1 MRFRILGPVSM
12 TPRTPT
18 AAKVR
23 VLLAALLVRANEV
36 VSTESLI
43 DELWDIDPPRT
54 AATTLQVYV
63 SQLRKALADAD
74 GPDDAF
80 AAGRRLHTVPPGYR
94 LHVGEDELDLS
105 RFEFL
110 RRSGKEAYER
120 GNFAAASGLLRESLD
135 LWTGVALSGV
145 PHGPVLATT
154 GVRLEE
160 LRTVTLEQR
169 IAADLRLGRHH
180 ELTGELME
188 LVSRH
193 PYRETL
199 HAHLMV
205 ALFRADRQS
214 DALRAFGRARRS
226 LVEELGVEP
235 GAGLRKLHDRILRSD
250 PTLAWQEP
258 VAQAGQ
264 EPAPALWLP
273 PATADFTGRED
284 VLTVA
289 GKLLPEAAGPAPQP
303 VLVVS
308 GRAGVGKSA
317 LAVELAR
324 RNADRF
330 PAGQVLLHLRGP
342 RDMALDA
349 GQAMAGLLRR
359 IGPGS
364 EGAPADQP
372 PPAGGEEAVAAPA
385 GDREELAERLHRAV
399 QGRRL
404 LVILDDASS
413 EEQVRPLLAALPD
426 TFTVVTSRRTLAGLD
441 GARHLTLDV
450 LRPNEAQKLLA
461 SIVGPR
467 LADDPAAAQEI
478 ARLCGHLP
486 LAVRVAGTGLAA
498 RPHWTAAAWAARLA
512 DESAGLSRFVAGDL
526 DVRASLLAGYRE
538 VGPAEQRAFRLLS
551 LAPVPDFPLW
561 SAAALLGLPPAEAE
575 QLVERLVESQLLG
588 VRRAASGQAYR
599 YSYHRLLRKL
609 ALELLADE
617 LPGEVE
623 SATERLGTAY
633 LGYARYA
640 DALLAPGRLARSGE
654 PGSAGSRSLGSRS
667 LGSRS
672 VGTSSVGTS
681 SADSRSAEP
690 RPAAARAAAAG
701 AAGGSDPAAVVGDT
715 PARWFQ
721 DEAAGLV
728 DAVRQAHTAGLWR
741 LTWELA
747 GVLTGWFEA
756 GSVWGDWAATHEL
769 ALDATRLAERP
780 AERAA
785 VLHSLGDLAWQQRRT
800 RPAADRY
807 ESARALFAAAGD
819 RAGEARCLVGLADVA
834 LSSGEAGHAGKL
846 YAQAAELFAADGP
859 GHARGQA
866 DVLRGL
872 ALVSLLGGRTEEAL
886 HRFGDF
892 VEAAQRLGD
901 KRWSQF
907 GSRSIDRIQEHVV
920 DWATGR
926 RLEALEVRPGVW
938 LVGVPYAGV
947 TPAGGVHT
955 GGVYTG

>member
-1 MRFRILGPVSM
+1 SNRHASGENEMRFRILGPVSM

-74 GPDDAF
+74 GPGDAF

-214 DALRAFGRARRS
+214 DALRAFARARRS

-258 VAQAGQ
+258 AAPAGQ

-364 EGAPADQP
+364 EGRPAGQA
-372 PPAGGEEAVAAPA
+372 PPAAAEEAAAVPD
-385 GDREELAERLHRAV
+385 GDQEELAERLHRAV

-538 VGPAEQRAFRLLS
+538 VGPAERRAFRLLS

-561 SAAALLGLPPAEAE
+561 SAAALLGLPAAEAE
-575 QLVERLVESQLLG
+575 QVVERLVESQLLG

-599 YSYHRLLRKL
+599 YSFHRLLRKL

-623 SATERLGTAY
+623 SATERLGSAY

-640 DALLAPGRLARSGE
+640 DALLAPGRL
-654 PGSAGSRSLGSRS
+654 PGAAG
-667 LGSRS
+667 
-672 VGTSSVGTS
+672 
-681 SADSRSAEP
+681 A
-690 RPAAARAAAAG
+690 RPAVRAAAAG
-701 AAGGSDPAAVVGDT
+701 GSEPALVVGDT

-747 GVLTGWFEA
+747 DALTGWFEA

-769 ALDATRLAERP
+769 ALDATLLAERP

-819 RAGEARCLVGLADVA
+819 RAGQARCLVGLADVA
-834 LSSGEAGHAGKL
+834 LSSGESGHAGKL

-872 ALVSLLGGRTEEAL
+872 ALVSLLAGRTEEAL

-926 RLEALEVRPGVW
+926 RMEALEVRPGVW
-938 LVGVPYAGV
+938 LVGVPHAGV
-947 TPAGGVHT
+947 TYPGVPQAGVAYPGLPRAGATAT
-955 GGVYTG
+955 G

>member
-1 MRFRILGPVSM
+1 M

-74 GPDDAF
+74 GPGDAF

-214 DALRAFGRARRS
+214 DALRAFARARRS

-289 GKLLPEAAGPAPQP
+289 GKLLPEGTGPAPQP

-342 RDMALDA
+342 RDLAMDA

-359 IGPGS
+359 LGPGG
-364 EGAPADQP
+364 EGRPADQA
-372 PPAGGEEAVAAPA
+372 PPAGAEEAAAPD
-385 GDREELAERLHRAV
+385 GDQEELAERLHRAV

-426 TFTVVTSRRTLAGLD
+426 AFTLVTSRRTLAGLD

-538 VGPAEQRAFRLLS
+538 VGPAERRAFRLLS

-561 SAAALLGLPPAEAE
+561 SAAALLGLPAAEAE
-575 QLVERLVESQLLG
+575 QVVERLVESQLLG

-599 YSYHRLLRKL
+599 YSFHRLLRKL

-623 SATERLGTAY
+623 SATERLGTAC
-633 LGYARYA
+633 LRYARYA
-640 DALLAPGRLARSGE
+640 DALLAPGRPAEAGTAWSAAWSGAAE
-654 PGSAGSRSLGSRS
+654 AGAVEGRF
-667 LGSRS
+667 
-672 VGTSSVGTS
+672 
-681 SADSRSAEP
+681 AET
-690 RPAAARAAAAG
+690 RTTAAAAAAARAAAVG
-701 AAGGSDPAAVVGDT
+701 AGGGSEPAAVVGDT

-728 DAVRQAHTAGLWR
+728 DAVRQAHGAGLWQ

-747 GVLTGWFEA
+747 DALTGWFEA
-756 GSVWGDWAATHEL
+756 GSLWGDWAATHEL

-819 RAGEARCLVGLADVA
+819 LAGQARCLVGLADVA
-834 LSSGEAGHAGKL
+834 LSSGESGLAGKL
-846 YAQAAELFAADGP
+846 YAQAAELFTADGP

-872 ALVSLLGGRTEEAL
+872 ALVSLLAGRTEEAL

-938 LVGVPYAGV
+938 LVGVPHAGV
-947 TPAGGVHT
+947 TYPGLPYAGATSADAMRAG
-955 GGVYTG
+955 

>member
-74 GPDDAF
+74 GPGDAF

-214 DALRAFGRARRS
+214 DALRAFARARRS

-289 GKLLPEAAGPAPQP
+289 GKLLPEGAGPAPQP

-342 RDMALDA
+342 RDLAMDA

-359 IGPGS
+359 LGPGG
-364 EGAPADQP
+364 EGRPADQA
-372 PPAGGEEAVAAPA
+372 PPAGAEEAADAPD
-385 GDREELAERLHRAV
+385 GDQEELAERLHRAV

-426 TFTVVTSRRTLAGLD
+426 AFTVVTSRRTLAGLD

-561 SAAALLGLPPAEAE
+561 SAAALLGLPAAEAE
-575 QLVERLVESQLLG
+575 QVVERLVESQLLG

-599 YSYHRLLRKL
+599 YSFHRLLRKL

-640 DALLAPGRLARSGE
+640 DALLAPGR
-654 PGSAGSRSLGSRS
+654 PAGSGAAGAGVIGAGVLDARF
-667 LGSRS
+667 
-672 VGTSSVGTS
+672 
-681 SADSRSAEP
+681 AET
-690 RPAAARAAAAG
+690 RTAATTAAAARAAAVG
-701 AAGGSDPAAVVGDT
+701 AGGAEPAAVVGDT

-728 DAVRQAHTAGLWR
+728 DAVRQAHSAGLWR

-747 GVLTGWFEA
+747 DALTGWFEA
-756 GSVWGDWAATHEL
+756 GSLWGDWAATHEL

-819 RAGEARCLVGLADVA
+819 LAGQARCLVGLADVA
-834 LSSGEAGHAGKL
+834 LSSGESGHAGKL
-846 YAQAAELFAADGP
+846 YAQAAELFTSDGP

-872 ALVSLLGGRTEEAL
+872 ALVSLLAGRTEEAL

-938 LVGVPYAGV
+938 LVGVPHAGV
-947 TPAGGVHT
+947 TYPGLPYAGATSADAMRAG
-955 GGVYTG
+955 